1 MTNEPRIGPTESS
14 RMVDAEQ
21 RLLASMRSNRQQRLK
36 IGPNRRAFAKTF
48 GQPRYRR
55 RLKQAADRK
64 FNIKARTDAADQ
76 TRRQQRMPAKRK
88 KIILDPNSLQPQDLG
103 KQRAQQ
109 ILPRTARQTHH
120 TSTNLRRRQRSTVKL
135 PVRRQRKMLQNH
147 NRRRHHVV
155 GKARRHMRAQPRRI
169 HLRPSRQNN
178 IANKLRTTRPI
189 RARNHNR
196 LRHARVPNQRC
207 LDLPGLN
214 AEAADL
220 NLMVRSPNQL
230 QTPTP
235 PPARQVPAAA
245 HPPPP
250 TTKPIR
256 NKPLRRQPATP
267 NIPTTNP
274 SPRNVKLPNYPNRH
288 RLQSTVQYIN
298 PRVPDRTAKRRC
310 LRVIVI
316 ESHDRRP

>member
-1 MTNEPRIGPTESS
+1 NQISLAHPR
-14 RMVDAEQ
+14 RHLQ
-21 RLLASMRSNRQQRLK
+21 QHRLVKTIERSLTLQKPAHDRRRRQSTSGNVRPRAGRLPDNA
-36 IGPNRRAFAKTF
+36 GHPS
-48 GQPRYRR
+48 QPRNSLMLKHRTRR
-55 RLKQAADRK
+55 DHKPSL
-64 FNIKARTDAADQ
+64 ARTAHKLDRYDAVA
-76 TRRQQRMPAKRK
+76 PKREEVVV
-88 KIILDPNSLQPQDLG
+88 DPNSLQPQDLG

-135 PVRRQRKMLQNH
+135 PVRRQRQMLQNH

-214 AEAADL
+214 AEAPDL
-220 NLMVRSPNQL
+220 NLMVRSPHQL

-298 PRVPDRTAKRRC
+298 PRVPD
-310 LRVIVI
+310 
-316 ESHDRRP
+316 